1 MKYRQ
6 LGSTGIEVSEIG
18 AGTST
23 ISGQG
28 TYGAVDEADGI
39 TAVLRAYEKGVTF
52 FDTAQGYAE
61 GRSEEALG
69 KALGNKQ
76 DVVICTKVGGRAGPF
91 TAESIRAAAEAS
103 LRRLQRD
110 AIDVYLLHNPAIE
123 QISDPAVKEAL
134 ESLKADGLVRSYGVS
149 CVTRVAVEQ
158 GEEVIRQG
166 GYTSMQV
173 PLNIFQ
179 QQVVDGLLPH
189 AQKAGVGI
197 IARVPLA
204 SGLLTGKYT
213 KETVFPENDGRATG
227 TIPREQLEREFEK
240 LPALM
245 EQASNDGVPLVHAA
259 LAWVLSHG
267 GVSTVIAG
275 VKNAAQAESNASASG
290 VTLSAAFLELT
301 RTL

>member
-6 LGSTGIEVSEIG
+6 LGNSGIEVSEIG

-28 TYGAVDEADGI
+28 TYGAVDETDGI
-39 TAVLRAYEKGVTF
+39 AAVLRAFELGVTF

-69 KALGNKQ
+69 KALGNKPG
-76 DVVICTKVGGRAGPF
+76 VVICTKVGGRAGPF
-91 TAESIRAAAEAS
+91 TAESLRSAAEGS
-103 LRRLQRD
+103 LRRLRRD

-123 QISDPAVKEAL
+123 QISDPAVQEAL
-134 ESLKADGLVRSYGVS
+134 ESLKTDGLVRSYGVS

-179 QQVVDGLLPH
+179 RQVVDGLLPH
-189 AQKAGVGI
+189 AQEAGVGV

-227 TIPREQLEREFEK
+227 TIPREQLEQEFGK

-259 LAWVLSHG
+259 LAWTLSHSA
-267 GVSTVIAG
+267 VSSTIAG
-275 VKNAAQAESNASASG
+275 VKNEAQAESNASASG
-290 VTLSAAFLELT
+290 VTLSAAFLELA